1 MNSSSRKSHS
11 HHFQTCSPLRRSP
24 RLAALHAKNQSLLE
38 LFHQWEALVERE
50 NKAEYSIQS
59 IPSSIQTQRMKFL
72 EMYYTI
78 IDHYSIDRNV
88 VSTAIFYFDRYTSHM
103 LEQKLVVMASM
114 TCIYLATKIH
124 SNKIISASTMA
135 SMSSGYVTEFD
146 ILTME
151 LEILNNLEWHLH
163 PPIPAM
169 FFNVISPIIDNFP
182 IEISKVQDLKCL
194 VQYLIELSAYFPL
207 ENPSSTLYAAMI
219 VAMDKLSI
227 PNAWLESLHLTHT
240 QNTTDIW
247 IKRLNQ
253 VHSLPINEIDSSLWL
268 QIT

>member
-1 MNSSSRKSHS
+1 MKTYSN
-11 HHFQTCSPLRRSP
+11 HFQTCPPLRRSP
-24 RLAALHAKNQSLLE
+24 RLAALHAKNQFLLE
-38 LFHQWEALVERE
+38 TFFQWEALVERE

-59 IPSSIQTQRMKFL
+59 TPSSLQTQRMKFV
-72 EMYYTI
+72 EKYYTI
-78 IDHYSIDRNV
+78 IDHYGIERNV
-88 VSTAIFYFDRYTSHM
+88 VSTAIFYFDRYTSHL
-103 LEQKLVVMASM
+103 LEQELFLKASM
-114 TCIYLATKIH
+114 TCIYLATKLH
-124 SNKIISASTMA
+124 GNKIISASKMA
-135 SMSSGYVTEFD
+135 SMSSGYVTEND

-169 FFNVISPIIDNFP
+169 FYNIVSPIIDKSP
-182 IEISKVQDLKCL
+182 IEISKKQGLKCL

-207 ENPSSTLYAAMI
+207 ENPSSTLYAAML

-227 PNAWLESLHLTHT
+227 PNVWLESLHLSHT

-247 IKRLNQ
+247 IKRLKQ
-253 VHSLPINEIDSSLWL
+253 VHSLPINEIDSSQWL